1 MPYRIDKTKNGYKL
15 WNLKKKSYVNKIYKT
30 KQAAINSGKNF
41 MRYRREEP
49 ILKNGNYL
57 YDKKNCNK
65 K

>member
-1 MPYRIDKTKNGYKL
+1 MPYRIDKTKDGYKL

-30 KQAAINSGKNF
+30 KQTAINSGKNF

-57 YDKKNCNK
+57 YDKKK
-65 K
+65 L